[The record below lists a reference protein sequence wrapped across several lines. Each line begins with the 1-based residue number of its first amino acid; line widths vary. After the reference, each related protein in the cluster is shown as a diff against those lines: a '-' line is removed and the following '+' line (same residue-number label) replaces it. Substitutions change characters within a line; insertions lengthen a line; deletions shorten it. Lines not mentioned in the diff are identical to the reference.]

1 MSGFSTRAAGNI
13 SPAIQP
19 PRSDQQMSA
28 TDFRAVSLPVRVYSG
43 ADVLENLPAEVKRN
57 KAERAFIVCGRTVS
71 RRTDLVAR
79 MRRILGGACAGVFDE
94 IEKDSTLPSV
104 LEATAAARA
113 VNADLIISVGGG
125 SVTQAA
131 RVVAIL
137 LAEKG
142 APHDLITQY
151 PDNAPAISPK
161 LLAPKLPII
170 NVLTVPT
177 SAQNRG
183 GSALR
188 DDTLDHRM
196 EFFDPKTR
204 PRAIFWDADA
214 LLTAPPALVRTAGCS
229 IFWRS
234 VMNLGWVNV
243 NPLLEGVRLH
253 AYRLAARALP
263 QVADAGNAVPRIEL
277 CAAAFLLNRDADEG
291 GNSTAR
297 HWVVRATYAFAT
309 SLFISYPHIGQGE
322 ANSALTGTVLRQLG
336 SRDPQAIAQLA
347 RSLGV
352 WDDSMPLD
360 AAPPRAADH
369 LDRFFGGLG
378 MPTRLRELDF
388 PREGLARV
396 LENSLKNFNADPKRE
411 FVRERD
417 LLNDVLQAAW

>member
-1 MSGFSTRAAGNI
+1 
-13 SPAIQP
+13 
-19 PRSDQQMSA
+19 MSA
-28 TDFRAVSLPVRVYSG
+28 TDFRAVSHSFRVYSG
-43 ADVLENLPAEVKRN
+43 KDALENLPAELKRN
-57 KAERAFIVCGRTVS
+57 KSRRAFIVCGRTVS
-71 RRTDLVAR
+71 RRTDLIVR
-79 MRRILGGACAGVFDE
+79 MRRILGDACAGVFDE

-104 LEATAAARA
+104 LGATAAARA
-113 VNADLIISVGGG
+113 AGADLIIGVGGG
-125 SVTQAA
+125 SVTQAT
-131 RVVAIL
+131 RVVTIL

-161 LLAPKLPII
+161 LLAPKLPLI

-204 PRAIFWDADA
+204 PKAIFWDADA
-214 LLTAPPALVRTAGCS
+214 LLTAPLALVRNAGCS
-229 IFWRS
+229 VYWRS

-253 AYRLAARALP
+253 AYRLASRALP
-263 QVADAGNAVPRIEL
+263 RLADAGDATPRIEL

-291 GNSTAR
+291 GSSAAR

-309 SLFISYPHIGQGE
+309 SLFISFPHIGQGE
-322 ANSALTGTVLRQLG
+322 ANTALTGTVLRRLG
-336 SRDPQAIAQLA
+336 SRDPQAMAQLA
-347 RSLGV
+347 RGLGV
-352 WDDSMPLD
+352 WDDSMPLAD
-360 AAPPRAADH
+360 AAARAADH
-369 LDRFFGGLG
+369 LDQFFTSLG
-378 MPTRLRELDF
+378 MPTRLRELKF
-388 PREGLARV
+388 PREGLGQA

-417 LLNDVLQAAW
+417 LLNEVLQAAW

>member
-1 MSGFSTRAAGNI
+1 MA
-13 SPAIQP
+13 
-19 PRSDQQMSA
+19 A
-28 TDFRAVSLPVRVYSG
+28 TDFKALSLAFRVYSG
-43 ADVLENLPAEVKRN
+43 KDALENLPAELKRN
-57 KAERAFIVCGRTVS
+57 KAQRAFILCGRTVS
-71 RRTDLVAR
+71 RRTDLIAR
-79 MRRILGGACAGVFDE
+79 MRRILGDGCAGVFDE

-104 LEATAAARA
+104 LAAIAAARA
-113 VNADLIISVGGG
+113 ANADLLISVGGG
-125 SVTQAA
+125 SVTQAT

-204 PRAIFWDADA
+204 PKALFWDADA
-214 LLTAPPALVRTAGCS
+214 LLTAPSSLIRTAGCS
-229 IFWRS
+229 VYWRS
-234 VMNLGWVNV
+234 VMNLGWDDV

-253 AYRLAARALP
+253 AHGLAARALP
-263 QVADAGNAVPRIEL
+263 KIMDATDAAPRIEL

-291 GNSTAR
+291 GSAAAR

-309 SLFISYPHIGQGE
+309 ALFISFPHIGQGE
-322 ANSALTGTVLRQLG
+322 ANTALTGTVLRRLG
-336 SRDPQAIAQLA
+336 SRDPQAMGNLA
-347 RSLGV
+347 RGLGV
-352 WDDSMPLD
+352 WNDAMPLAD
-360 AAPPRAADH
+360 APQLAADY
-369 LDRFFGGLG
+369 LDKFFTRLG
-378 MPTRLRELDF
+378 MPTRLRELEF
-388 PREGLARV
+388 PREGLDQV

-411 FVRERD
+411 FVRERE
-417 LLNDVLQAAW
+417 LLRDVLQAAW

>member
-1 MSGFSTRAAGNI
+1 MA
-13 SPAIQP
+13 
-19 PRSDQQMSA
+19 A
-28 TDFRAVSLPVRVYSG
+28 TDFKAMSLPFRVYSG
-43 ADVLENLPAEVKRN
+43 KDALENLPAELKRN
-57 KAERAFIVCGRTVS
+57 KAQRAFILCGRTVS
-71 RRTDLVAR
+71 RRTDLIAR
-79 MRRILGGACAGVFDE
+79 MRRILGDACAGVFDE

-104 LEATAAARA
+104 LAGAAAARTA
-113 VNADLIISVGGG
+113 NADLLISVGGG
-125 SVTQAA
+125 SVTQAT

-204 PRAIFWDADA
+204 PKALFWDADA
-214 LLTAPPALVRTAGCS
+214 LLTAPSSLIRTAGCS
-229 IFWRS
+229 VYWRS
-234 VMNLGWVNV
+234 VMNLGWNDV

-253 AYRLAARALP
+253 AHRLAARALP
-263 QVADAGNAVPRIEL
+263 RIMDATDAAPRIEL

-291 GNSTAR
+291 GSAAAR

-309 SLFISYPHIGQGE
+309 ALFISFPHIGQGE
-322 ANSALTGTVLRQLG
+322 ANTALTGTVLRRLG
-336 SRDPQAIAQLA
+336 SRDPRAMGNLA
-347 RSLGV
+347 RGLGV
-352 WDDSMPLD
+352 WNDAMPLAD
-360 AAPPRAADH
+360 APQLAADY
-369 LDRFFGGLG
+369 LDKFFTGLG

-388 PREGLARV
+388 PREGLDQV

-411 FVRERD
+411 FVRERE
-417 LLNDVLQAAW
+417 LLRDVLQAAW

>member
-1 MSGFSTRAAGNI
+1 
-13 SPAIQP
+13 
-19 PRSDQQMSA
+19 MSA
-28 TDFRAVSLPVRVYSG
+28 TDFKAVSLPVRVYSG
-43 ADVLENLPAEVKRN
+43 SDALENLPAELRRN
-57 KAERAFIVCGRTVS
+57 KSVRAFIVCGRTVS

-79 MRRILGGACAGVFDE
+79 MRRILGDSCAGVFDE

-104 LEATAAARA
+104 LQATAAARA
-113 VNADLIISVGGG
+113 ANADLIIGVGGG

-131 RVVAIL
+131 RVVTIL

-142 APHDLITQY
+142 APHALITQY

-177 SAQNRG
+177 TAQNRG

-204 PRAIFWDADA
+204 PKAIFWDAGA

-229 IFWRS
+229 IYWRS
-234 VMNLGWVNV
+234 VMNLGWVDV

-263 QVADAGNAVPRIEL
+263 RLADASDAVSRIEM

-291 GNSTAR
+291 GNSAPR

-309 SLFISYPHIGQGE
+309 SLFISFPHIGQGE
-322 ANSALTGTVLRQLG
+322 ANTALTGTVLRRLG

-347 RSLGV
+347 WGLDV
-352 WDDSMPLD
+352 WDDSMPPGE
-360 AAPPRAADH
+360 APSRAADH
-369 LDRFFGGLG
+369 LDNCFAALG

-388 PREGLARV
+388 PRAGLTKV

-411 FVRERD
+411 FVRERA

>member
-1 MSGFSTRAAGNI
+1 
-13 SPAIQP
+13 
-19 PRSDQQMSA
+19 MSA
-28 TDFRAVSLPVRVYSG
+28 TDFKAMSLPVRIYSG
-43 ADVLENLPAEVKRN
+43 RDALENLPAELKRN
-57 KAERAFIVCGRTVS
+57 KSLRAFIVCGRTVS
-71 RRTDLVAR
+71 RRTDLIAR
-79 MRRILGGACAGVFDE
+79 MRRILGDSCAGVFDE

-104 LEATAAARA
+104 LGATAGARA
-113 VNADLIISVGGG
+113 ANADLIVGVGGG

-131 RVVAIL
+131 RVVTIL

-161 LLAPKLPII
+161 LLASKLPII

-177 SAQNRG
+177 TAQNRG

-229 IFWRS
+229 IYWRS
-234 VMNLGWVNV
+234 VMQLGWVDV

-263 QVADAGNAVPRIEL
+263 QVADAADAVPRIEL
-277 CAAAFLLNRDADEG
+277 CTAAFLLNRDADEG
-291 GNSTAR
+291 GNSAAR

-309 SLFISYPHIGQGE
+309 ALFISFPHIGQGE
-322 ANSALTGTVLRQLG
+322 ANTALTGTVLRRLG

-347 RSLGV
+347 RGLGA

-360 AAPPRAADH
+360 EAPARAADH
-369 LDRFFGGLG
+369 LDGFFAQLG
-378 MPTRLRELDF
+378 MPTRLRDLNF
-388 PREGLARV
+388 PREGLDKV
-396 LENSLKNFNADPKRE
+396 LENSLKNFNADPRRE

-417 LLNDVLQAAW
+417 LLHDVLQAAW

>member
-1 MSGFSTRAAGNI
+1 MTMA
-13 SPAIQP
+13 
-19 PRSDQQMSA
+19 A
-28 TDFRAVSLPVRVYSG
+28 TDFKALSLAFRVYSG
-43 ADVLENLPAEVKRN
+43 KDALENLPAELKRN
-57 KAERAFIVCGRTVS
+57 KAQRAFILCGRTVS
-71 RRTDLVAR
+71 RRTDLIAR
-79 MRRILGGACAGVFDE
+79 MRRILGDGCAGVFDE

-104 LEATAAARA
+104 LAAAAAARA
-113 VNADLIISVGGG
+113 ANADLLISVGGG
-125 SVTQAA
+125 SVTQAT

-204 PRAIFWDADA
+204 PKALFWDADA
-214 LLTAPPALVRTAGCS
+214 LLTAPSSLIRTAGCS
-229 IFWRS
+229 VYWRS
-234 VMNLGWVNV
+234 VMNLGWNDV

-253 AYRLAARALP
+253 AHRLAARALP
-263 QVADAGNAVPRIEL
+263 RIVNATDAAPRIEL

-291 GNSTAR
+291 GSAAAR

-309 SLFISYPHIGQGE
+309 ALFISFPHIGQGE
-322 ANSALTGTVLRQLG
+322 ANTALTGTVLRRLG
-336 SRDPQAIAQLA
+336 GRDPQAMGNLA
-347 RSLGV
+347 RGLGV
-352 WDDSMPLD
+352 WNDAMPLAD
-360 AAPPRAADH
+360 APQLAADY
-369 LDRFFGGLG
+369 LDKFFTGLG

-388 PREGLARV
+388 PREGLDQV

-411 FVRERD
+411 FVRERE
-417 LLNDVLQAAW
+417 LLRDVLQAAW

>member
-1 MSGFSTRAAGNI
+1 MA
-13 SPAIQP
+13 
-19 PRSDQQMSA
+19 A
-28 TDFRAVSLPVRVYSG
+28 TDFKAMSLAFRVYSG
-43 ADVLENLPAEVKRN
+43 KDALENLPAELKRN
-57 KAERAFIVCGRTVS
+57 RAQRAFILCGRTVS
-71 RRTDLVAR
+71 RRTDLIAR
-79 MRRILGGACAGVFDE
+79 MRRILGDACVGVFDE

-104 LEATAAARA
+104 LTGAAAARA
-113 VNADLIISVGGG
+113 ANADVLISVGGG
-125 SVTQAA
+125 SVTQAT

-204 PRAIFWDADA
+204 PKAIFWDADA
-214 LLTAPPALVRTAGCS
+214 LLTAPASLIRTAGCS
-229 IFWRS
+229 VYWRS
-234 VMNLGWVNV
+234 VMNLGWVDV
-243 NPLLEGVRLH
+243 NPLVEGVRLH
-253 AYRLAARALP
+253 AHRLAARALP
-263 QVADAGNAVPRIEL
+263 KVMDTTDAAPRIEL
-277 CAAAFLLNRDADEG
+277 CTAAFLLNRDADEG
-291 GNSTAR
+291 GNATTR

-309 SLFISYPHIGQGE
+309 SLFISFPHIGQGE
-322 ANSALTGTVLRQLG
+322 ANTALTGTVLRRLG
-336 SRDPQAIAQLA
+336 SRDPQATANLA
-347 RSLGV
+347 RGLGV
-352 WDDSMPLD
+352 WNDTMPVAD
-360 AAPPRAADH
+360 APQLAADY
-369 LDRFFGGLG
+369 LDKFFTGLG
-378 MPTRLRELDF
+378 MPTRLRDLEF
-388 PREGLARV
+388 PREGLDQV

-417 LLNDVLQAAW
+417 LLREVLQAAW

>member
-1 MSGFSTRAAGNI
+1 MA
-13 SPAIQP
+13 
-19 PRSDQQMSA
+19 A
-28 TDFRAVSLPVRVYSG
+28 TDFKAMSLAFRVYSG
-43 ADVLENLPAEVKRN
+43 KDALENLPAELKRN
-57 KAERAFIVCGRTVS
+57 RAQRAFILCGRTVS
-71 RRTDLVAR
+71 RRTDLIAR
-79 MRRILGGACAGVFDE
+79 MRRILGDACAGVFDE

-104 LEATAAARA
+104 LAATAAARTA
-113 VNADLIISVGGG
+113 NADLLISVGGG
-125 SVTQAA
+125 SVTQAT

-204 PRAIFWDADA
+204 PKALFWDADA
-214 LLTAPPALVRTAGCS
+214 LLTAPSSLIRTAGCS
-229 IFWRS
+229 VYWRS
-234 VMNLGWVNV
+234 VMNLGWDDV

-253 AYRLAARALP
+253 AHRLAARALP
-263 QVADAGNAVPRIEL
+263 KIMDATDAAPRIEL

-291 GNSTAR
+291 GSAAAR

-309 SLFISYPHIGQGE
+309 ALFISFPHIGQGE
-322 ANSALTGTVLRQLG
+322 ANTALTGTVLRRLG
-336 SRDPQAIAQLA
+336 SRDPQAMGNLA
-347 RSLGV
+347 RGLGV
-352 WDDSMPLD
+352 WNDAMPLAD
-360 AAPPRAADH
+360 APQLAADY
-369 LDRFFGGLG
+369 LDKFFTGLG
-378 MPTRLRELDF
+378 MPTRLRDLDF
-388 PREGLARV
+388 PREGLDQV

-417 LLNDVLQAAW
+417 LLREVLQAAW

>member
-1 MSGFSTRAAGNI
+1 MV
-13 SPAIQP
+13 
-19 PRSDQQMSA
+19 A
-28 TDFRAVSLPVRVYSG
+28 TDFKALSLAFRVYSG
-43 ADVLENLPAEVKRN
+43 KDALENLPAELKRN
-57 KAERAFIVCGRTVS
+57 KAQRAFILCGRTVS
-71 RRTDLVAR
+71 RRTDLIAR
-79 MRRILGGACAGVFDE
+79 MRRILGDGCAGVFDE

-104 LEATAAARA
+104 LAAAAAARA
-113 VNADLIISVGGG
+113 ANADLLISVGGG
-125 SVTQAA
+125 SVTQAT

-204 PRAIFWDADA
+204 PKALFWDADA
-214 LLTAPPALVRTAGCS
+214 LLTAPSSLIRTAGCS
-229 IFWRS
+229 VYWRS
-234 VMNLGWVNV
+234 VMNLGWDDV

-253 AYRLAARALP
+253 AHRLAARALP
-263 QVADAGNAVPRIEL
+263 KIMDATDAAPRIEL

-291 GNSTAR
+291 GSAAAR

-309 SLFISYPHIGQGE
+309 ALFISFPHIGQGE
-322 ANSALTGTVLRQLG
+322 ANTALTGTVLRRLG
-336 SRDPQAIAQLA
+336 GRDPQAMGNLA
-347 RSLGV
+347 RGLGV
-352 WDDSMPLD
+352 WNDAMPLAD
-360 AAPPRAADH
+360 APQLAADY
-369 LDRFFGGLG
+369 LDKFFTGLG

-388 PREGLARV
+388 PREGLDQV

-411 FVRERD
+411 FVRERE
-417 LLNDVLQAAW
+417 LLRDVLQAAW

>member
-1 MSGFSTRAAGNI
+1 MSS
-13 SPAIQP
+13 
-19 PRSDQQMSA
+19 
-28 TDFRAVSLPVRVYSG
+28 TDFKATSLAFRVYSG
-43 ADVLENLPAEVKRN
+43 KDALENLPAELKRN
-57 KAERAFIVCGRTVS
+57 KSRRAFIVCGRTVS
-71 RRTDLVAR
+71 RRTDLIAR
-79 MRRILGGACAGVFDE
+79 MRRILGDACAGVFDE

-104 LEATAAARA
+104 LGATAAARA
-113 VNADLIISVGGG
+113 ANADLIIGVGGG

-204 PRAIFWDADA
+204 PKAIFWDADA
-214 LLTAPPALVRTAGCS
+214 LLTAPLALVRNAGCS
-229 IFWRS
+229 VYWRS
-234 VMNLGWVNV
+234 VMNLGWVDV

-263 QVADAGNAVPRIEL
+263 RLADAGDAAPRIEL

-291 GNSTAR
+291 GSSAAR

-309 SLFISYPHIGQGE
+309 SLFISFPHIGQGE
-322 ANSALTGTVLRQLG
+322 ANTALTGTVLRRLG
-336 SRDPQAIAQLA
+336 GRDPQAMAQLA
-347 RSLGV
+347 RGLGV
-352 WDDSMPLD
+352 WDDSMPL
-360 AAPPRAADH
+360 AEAPSRAADH
-369 LDRFFGGLG
+369 LDKFFTALG
-378 MPTRLRELDF
+378 MPTRLRELNF
-388 PREGLARV
+388 PREGLGRV

-417 LLNDVLQAAW
+417 LLDEVLQAAW

>member
-1 MSGFSTRAAGNI
+1 MA
-13 SPAIQP
+13 
-19 PRSDQQMSA
+19 A
-28 TDFRAVSLPVRVYSG
+28 TDFKAMSLAFRVYSG
-43 ADVLENLPAEVKRN
+43 TDALENLPAELKRN
-57 KAERAFIVCGRTVS
+57 KAQRAFILCGRTVS
-71 RRTDLVAR
+71 RRTDLIAR
-79 MRRILGGACAGVFDE
+79 MRRILGAGCAGVFDE
-94 IEKDSTLPSV
+94 VEKDSTLPSV
-104 LEATAAARA
+104 LAATAAARVA
-113 VNADLIISVGGG
+113 TADLLISVGGG
-125 SVTQAA
+125 SVTQAT

-204 PRAIFWDADA
+204 PKALFWDADA
-214 LLTAPPALVRTAGCS
+214 LLTAPSSLIRNAGCS
-229 IFWRS
+229 VYWRS
-234 VMNLGWVNV
+234 VMNLGWVDV
-243 NPLLEGVRLH
+243 NPLLEGVRVH
-253 AYRLAARALP
+253 AHRLAARALP
-263 QVADAGNAVPRIEL
+263 KIIDATDAAPRIEL

-291 GNSTAR
+291 GSVAAR

-309 SLFISYPHIGQGE
+309 ALFISFPHIGQGE
-322 ANSALTGTVLRQLG
+322 ANTALTGTVLRRLG
-336 SRDPQAIAQLA
+336 SRDPQAMGNLA
-347 RSLGV
+347 RGLGV
-352 WDDSMPLD
+352 WNDAMPLAD
-360 AAPPRAADH
+360 AALLAADY
-369 LDRFFGGLG
+369 LDKFFTGLG
-378 MPTRLRELDF
+378 MPTRLRDLEF
-388 PREGLARV
+388 PREGLDQV

-417 LLNDVLQAAW
+417 LLRDVLQAAW